1 MGGLSFGAC
10 NGLFRRVWV
19 GAGNLGCGP
28 VGPAPRRPVL
38 AGGARRWAFRFA
50 LALALGVSVAGCGGG
65 GGGQDGPS
73 SLDTDRDGIPNGSD
87 SDDDNDGLVDDFDAF
102 PLDPDETVDTD
113 GDGTGDNADADDDND
128 GVLDGEDAFPLDP
141 DESVDTDGDGIG
153 DNADLDDDND
163 GEPDQDDLYPLDPES
178 AGEPVQVPDP
188 AVRNAMLAAVGKYR
202 GDTLYAH
209 QVATIRRLDLFDVK
223 RLGYRR
229 GVVSLEGLQFAT
241 GLEELIISQNEVSD
255 LGPLAGL
262 TALTEFRA
270 YDNDIVD
277 VTPLAGLSNL
287 RNLNLFGNRIVDVT
301 PLAGLSNLRNLDLF
315 GNRIVDVTP
324 LAGLSNLRN
333 LDLFGNRIA
342 DFSPLRN
349 LTELRELDG
358 ADNLIADLSWIS
370 GMTELEKL
378 NLGWNFITDIRP
390 LSALSKLLSLRIYV
404 NGVVDIAPLAQLS
417 ALRSLVIGRNF
428 IEDIGPLTEL
438 PNLEWLNLE
447 GSRHIADYAPLS
459 SMSSLKGIDLQ
470 NNRAFSDL
478 GILSGLTGLEELV
491 LSGNRKA
498 YDLDRISSLVN
509 LEFLDLEYNQILDLT
524 PLVGFQNLQYL
535 YLRDT
540 GVSDLSPLTGLEAL
554 DELDLRS
561 NRIEDIAPLAGNP
574 GLDAGDSVDVRFNPL
589 SPESVDSHVPAL
601 AERGVEVAFDAFAA
615 RAADGPRIHNGNLF
629 VLPVPGN
636 IATDDSLPLDEF
648 AQRFYAH
655 FEDAFDFLMF
665 ISNVVYSER
674 RSVSRRYAGRYYTV
688 ANDTRGLGL
697 PDLARHGEFGSAG
710 RLQGVI
716 EFPLAAVSIE
726 RGPAL
731 HEVMHRWANYVVAPH
746 PHWGFTSAFGQLGG
760 FRAER
765 LTDWGGGRYT
775 AGSFGLAANGG
786 NGVPYSPIELYL
798 AGFIPSGEVPDLL
811 IAEDARW
818 LFEDDGATTRL
829 AIADNGQPIFTATR
843 VSRRS
848 VEDLVAEQ
856 GIRTPDHAQSQR
868 AFRAAAILLI
878 DETHPAYADQ
888 LDQLS
893 EEVAWFANAG
903 DDGNDD
909 RYNFH
914 EATGG
919 RATMAMGGL
928 SEFNTGTPVPS
939 TPVRISAR
947 SARTRDVQDAPDEP
961 RPGRLFQELEG
972 SPRWPQVPDG
982 RFGPAGPHGAWCR
995 HESHAGL
1002 RIPSALKATG
1012 ARGS

>member
-1 MGGLSFGAC
+1 M
-10 NGLFRRVWV
+10 
-19 GAGNLGCGP
+19 
-28 VGPAPRRPVL
+28 
-38 AGGARRWAFRFA
+38 
-50 LALALGVSVAGCGGG
+50 
-65 GGGQDGPS
+65 
-73 SLDTDRDGIPNGSD
+73 DTDRDGIPNGSD

-128 GVLDGEDAFPLDP
+128 GVDDADDAFPLDP
-141 DESVDTDGDGIG
+141 DESADTDGDGIG

-163 GEPDQDDLYPLDPES
+163 GTPDQDDPYPLDPERI
-178 AGEPVQVPDP
+178 GEPVQVPDP
-188 AVRNAMLAAVGKYR
+188 ALRAALYMRLREMFGK
-202 GDTLYAH
+202 GKEPSEPLYAH
-209 QVATIRRLDLFDVK
+209 ELARVNYLHANDAGIR
-223 RLGYRR
+223 
-229 GVVSLEGLQFAT
+229 SLEGIQFAT
-241 GLEELIISQNEVSD
+241 GLQRLYVWDNQISDLEPISGLVELRTLGLSGNPVSD
-255 LGPLAGL
+255 LQPISGLVELRTLDLNYSQVSDLEPISQLAELTHMALANSNVEDLRPLSGLTALVDLQLFGNRLSDLSPLAGLGRLRELDVSRNPVRDLSPLRSLPELRRLSANNVRTSDTSWLADLADLELLQLSGNGISDLSQFSHLSKLDYLTLYTNQIVDIFPLAELPALRRLFLGWNWIEDLTPLRKMTQLVHLDITGNPTIKDFTPLSSLTSLTGLALRSSQQFTDLGVLSELTRLEVLNLQGNRQAYDLEPISNLVNLGRLNLEYNQISDVTPLAGLMALHELELRDNELSDLSPLAGL
-262 TALTEFRA
+262 TAL
-270 YDNDIVD
+270 N
-277 VTPLAGLSNL
+277 
-287 RNLNLFGNRIVDVT
+287 
-301 PLAGLSNLRNLDLF
+301 
-315 GNRIVDVTP
+315 
-324 LAGLSNLRN
+324 
-333 LDLFGNRIA
+333 
-342 DFSPLRN
+342 
-349 LTELRELDG
+349 
-358 ADNLIADLSWIS
+358 
-370 GMTELEKL
+370 
-378 NLGWNFITDIRP
+378 
-390 LSALSKLLSLRIYV
+390 
-404 NGVVDIAPLAQLS
+404 
-417 ALRSLVIGRNF
+417 
-428 IEDIGPLTEL
+428 
-438 PNLEWLNLE
+438 
-447 GSRHIADYAPLS
+447 
-459 SMSSLKGIDLQ
+459 
-470 NNRAFSDL
+470 
-478 GILSGLTGLEELV
+478 
-491 LSGNRKA
+491 
-498 YDLDRISSLVN
+498 
-509 LEFLDLEYNQILDLT
+509 
-524 PLVGFQNLQYL
+524 
-535 YLRDT
+535 
-540 GVSDLSPLTGLEAL
+540 
-554 DELDLRS
+554 ELDLRY

-574 GLDAGDSVDVRFNPL
+574 GFEAGDSVDVRFNPL

-601 AERGVEVAFDAFAA
+601 AERGVEVAFDAFAV

-665 ISNVVYSER
+665 ISNVVGTER

-688 ANDTRGLGL
+688 ANDTHGLGL
-697 PDLARHGEFGSAG
+697 PDLARHGEFGSSG

-798 AGFIPSGEVPDLL
+798 AGFIPPGEVPDLL

-843 VSRRS
+843 VSRRL

-856 GIRTPDHAQSQR
+856 GIRAPDHAQSQR

-909 RYNFH
+909 LYNFH

-928 SEFNTGTPVPS
+928 SEFNTGVAVPS

-947 SARTRDVQDAPDEP
+947 SARARDVQDAPDEP

-972 SPRWPQVPDG
+972 SPRWPQVPEG
-982 RFGPAGPHGAWCR
+982 HSGPAGPHGAWCR

-1012 ARGS
+1012 AKGS